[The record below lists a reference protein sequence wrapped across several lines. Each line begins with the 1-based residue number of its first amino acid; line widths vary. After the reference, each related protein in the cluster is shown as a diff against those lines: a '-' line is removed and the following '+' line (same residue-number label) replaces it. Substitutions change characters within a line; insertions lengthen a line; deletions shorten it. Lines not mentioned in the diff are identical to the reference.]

1 MLATKITS
9 SLASLLKIYGMWRT
23 QRAYSGV
30 GCLLENLLQLGQY
43 HGWLL
48 GFMGLEAPFLVYF
61 FLMCLTWN
69 SQWFWARSVC
79 FHLLL
84 VHTRYVLRRQTYGL
98 KDKCTY
104 KKPSMKDAVCSSYEL
119 VPALWVSRKYQRAKW
134 LSSGRSI
141 WRCVI
146 FLRRIKPVS
155 IHLSHST
162 NEEMGDWGLVCEPET
177 LSGLLREARSG
188 KAASPPQTLHSFT
201 SPYPAIVCC
210 FYNHGHWQGPCKSCN
225 FSLSVLSLRILLPPS
240 RKGGVGMGSLVIEGD
255 E

>member
-162 NEEMGDWGLVCEPET
+162 NEEIGGL
-177 LSGLLREARSG
+177 RS
-188 KAASPPQTLHSFT
+188 SLWTRDFIRLTQRSSLWQSCIPPTNSTQLH
-201 SPYPAIVCC
+201 
-210 FYNHGHWQGPCKSCN
+210 
-225 FSLSVLSLRILLPPS
+225 FSLSSNCLLFLQSWPLA
-240 RKGGVGMGSLVIEGD
+240 RAL
-255 E
+255 